1 MTTPTINAETQPG
14 LETIREAL
22 ERIRPHIH
30 RTPVMTSRTMN
41 EMAGAQVFFK
51 CENLQKGG
59 AFKARGAINAVLSL
73 DETDAAKGVVTHSS
87 GNHGAALSMAARI
100 RGIKAYIVVP
110 SNAPAPKVGAIRN
123 YGGEIT
129 FCKPTL
135 EARESTTDELV
146 ARTGAVLIHPYNNY
160 RVIAGQGTCALE
172 FIEQVEEGL
181 DLLLAPVGGGG
192 LISGTALA
200 MKGLS
205 PETWIIGCEPKG
217 ADDAFQSKQAGKIIL
232 QAHPQTVAD
241 GLRSSLG
248 DKTFPIIQK
257 LVDDIVTVSED
268 EIIEAMRHIWERMKI
283 IVEPSGAVA
292 VAAAIFKKAAGFA
305 DKRIGIILSG
315 GNVDLDHLPFKR

>member
-1 MTTPTINAETQPG
+1 
-14 LETIREAL
+14 
-22 ERIRPHIH
+22 
-30 RTPVMTSRTMN
+30 MN

-73 DETDAAKGVVTHSS
+73 DEAEAAKGVITHSS

-110 SNAPAPKVGAIRN
+110 SNTPAPKVGAIRN

-135 EARESTTDELV
+135 EARESTTDELI
-146 ARTGAVLIHPYNNY
+146 AGTGAVLIHPYNDY

-172 FIEQVEEGL
+172 LHEQVEEGL
-181 DLLLAPVGGGG
+181 DMVLAPVGGGG
-192 LISGTALA
+192 LISGTSLA

-205 PETWIIGCEPKG
+205 PGTRIIGCEPTG
-217 ADDAFQSKQAGKIIL
+217 ADDAYQSKQAGKII
-232 QAHPQTVAD
+232 PQTNPHTIAD

-248 DKTFPIIQK
+248 KKTFPIIQE
-257 LVDDIVTVSED
+257 LVDEIVTVSDE
-268 EIIEAMRHIWERMKI
+268 EIIKAMRHIWERMKI
-283 IVEPSGAVA
+283 IVEPSGAVPL
-292 VAAAIFKKAAGFA
+292 AAALFKRVPGWAG
-305 DKRIGIILSG
+305 KRIGIILSG
-315 GNVDLDHLPFKR
+315 GNVDLDHLPFK